1 MEYGISYILNMMN
14 KENEKLKSIHEKHDF
29 LEKARI
35 SGTLSVEVSFY
46 DDERQ
51 VRRRITEYGSK
62 AAYAILREL
71 QDFYKNEENECNS
84 NLNIWLEKLKSK

>member
-35 SGTLSVEVSFY
+35 SGTLSVEISFY
-46 DDERQ
+46 DEEQ
-51 VRRRITEYGSK
+51 QMRRRITEYGSK
-62 AAYAILREL
+62 AAYAMLKEL
-71 QDFYKNEENECNS
+71 QAYYENEETECN
-84 NLNIWLEKLKSK
+84 NKLNKYLEQLKSQ